1 MIAYADDVAIIARN
15 ERALEE
21 SYALLE
27 EKACDIGLEVNV
39 NKTKYMKMGDAE
51 GESGR
56 TAVRLHERVTTFK
69 YLGSIITADN
79 KTSEEIQERI
89 TSGNRCFFALQN
101 MFKSRNVSRNTK
113 IKIYTTILRPIVMYG
128 SECWVMTTREEQW
141 LLRWERKILR
151 KIFGAV
157 RDQNGWRIRTNSELQ
172 RLFGQPDI
180 VVKIKQERIRW
191 AGHVQRMSET
201 RTA

>member
-1 MIAYADDVAIIARN
+1 
-15 ERALEE
+15 
-21 SYALLE
+21 
-27 EKACDIGLEVNV
+27 
-39 NKTKYMKMGDAE
+39 
-51 GESGR
+51 
-56 TAVRLHERVTTFK
+56 
-69 YLGSIITADN
+69 
-79 KTSEEIQERI
+79 
-89 TSGNRCFFALQN
+89 

-113 IKIYTTILRPIVMYG
+113 IKIYTTVLRHIVTYG

-201 RTA
+201 RTAKKIFIGKLEGRRRRGRPRKRWIDDVEEDLRKMGVRCWRRKAEDRDEWRRIIKEAKVLHGL